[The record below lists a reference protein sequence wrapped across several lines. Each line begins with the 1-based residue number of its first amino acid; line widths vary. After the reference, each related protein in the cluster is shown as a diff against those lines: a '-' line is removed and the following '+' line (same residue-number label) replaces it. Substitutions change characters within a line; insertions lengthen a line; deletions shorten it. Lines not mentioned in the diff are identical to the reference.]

1 MKFYIKLYNYITS
14 ASCHNVILCKSIIQP
29 MGNSMSYKKRIQF
42 IKTSIPV
49 TKDLKSLLT
58 PSIVLGTVPGT

>member
-1 MKFYIKLYNYITS
+1 MKLYNYNTS

-29 MGNSMSYKKRIQF
+29 VGISMSYKKRTEF

-49 TKDLKSLLT
+49 TKDLNSLLIT
-58 PSIVLGTVPGT
+58 FIVLGTVPGT